1 MLRHAIAPSRRFT
14 KASHDVVRH
23 VRLTSDAKI
32 LLLVVQGLPDEQ
44 AGRPLSEHARKLGIT
59 GRAYQKAKEL
69 LVVHGYVH
77 EWRAQGE
84 RGRWVT
90 EQLLSNVPLTRE
102 QAAALRPG
110 CAPASPSVPK
120 PTVGEPAV
128 RMAGHQLPVEEER
141 EKNSPHP
148 PSEAERD
155 RVAATGPACATG
167 PECVT
172 GAERAAGPACVTGPE
187 RAAGPAPETDVEL
200 APEVAH
206 GERVLLSLRHQRRE
220 LYLGVKEARG
230 LAELAARWLLRG
242 VSEGE
247 LRRVLTSELPGDGV
261 RSAVG
266 FLRFR
271 LLHKMPPELPV
282 SPSPHPTAPSP
293 VAELTVCTAPGEEEH
308 VFRPLSDETE
318 CGPCRRQAA
327 RELWERQRTPA
338 EAESDLLSWRERF
351 ARIGAPA
358 SGGEAAPCAP

>member
-69 LVVHGYVH
+69 LVAHGYVH

-102 QAAALRPG
+102 EAAALRPG

-148 PSEAERD
+148 PSEAERE
-155 RVAATGPACATG
+155 RVAATGPACPAGPAGATG
-167 PECVT
+167 PECAT
-172 GAERAAGPACVTGPE
+172 GTGWAAGPGPGPE
-187 RAAGPAPETDVEL
+187 VGIEL
-200 APEVAH
+200 APEVAD
-206 GERVLLSLRHQRRE
+206 GERVLLSLRHVRRE
-220 LYLGVKEARG
+220 LYLGVKEARS
-230 LAELAARWLLRG
+230 LAELASRWLLRG

-282 SPSPHPTAPSP
+282 SPSPQPTAPSP

-327 RELWERQRTPA
+327 RELWERQRALA
-338 EAESDLLSWRERF
+338 EAEPDPLPWRERF
-351 ARIGAPA
+351 ARIGASA
-358 SGGEAAPCAP
+358 SGGEAAPCTP